1 MFGIRYLKAPPTTY
15 ILFYK
20 KGRLRRAGAGLS
32 FLYFAPT
39 STVVAV
45 PFGSADVP
53 FVFNEVSADFQAV
66 TVQGQLTYR
75 IAEPERLAALLDFSQ
90 RPDGRP
96 ASDDPEVLKQR
107 LVHITQLLAQSL
119 IGRLGLREA
128 LAGSERLTTEILT
141 GLQSSEALTQL
152 GIEVLALSILSV
164 RPTPEMARALEA
176 EAREALLRNAD
187 LAVYAR
193 RNSAVEQERL
203 IKESELS
210 TEVAVAEK
218 QREIRH
224 AQLAGEIAAEEQR
237 EGLIERRSA
246 NDRKEADSRAY
257 ALESTLRPLK
267 EMDWRTLV
275 SVGAGGNDPN
285 LNIALAFRELAAN
298 ATKIGELNVSPELLA
313 SLAGKRK

>member
-119 IGRLGLREA
+119 I
-128 LAGSERLTTEILT
+128 
-141 GLQSSEALTQL
+141 
-152 GIEVLALSILSV
+152 
-164 RPTPEMARALEA
+164 
-176 EAREALLRNAD
+176 
-187 LAVYAR
+187 
-193 RNSAVEQERL
+193 
-203 IKESELS
+203 
-210 TEVAVAEK
+210 
-218 QREIRH
+218 
-224 AQLAGEIAAEEQR
+224 
-237 EGLIERRSA
+237 
-246 NDRKEADSRAY
+246 
-257 ALESTLRPLK
+257 
-267 EMDWRTLV
+267 
-275 SVGAGGNDPN
+275 
-285 LNIALAFRELAAN
+285 
-298 ATKIGELNVSPELLA
+298 
-313 SLAGKRK
+313 